1 MQSVVER
8 RPSSKRPVHK
18 KRRTGRYVFPT
29 TKLVG
34 QAMERNMN
42 DVWSWLLNDEVSC
55 IGIYEMVGVGKTTLA
70 AHIHNQLQ
78 DKPDI
83 FFHVCWIT
91 MSQELSI
98 ADLIAEAFGLCLPKG
113 KDVTSRAG
121 ELWTALSVI
130 QNHVIILDDL
140 WDDFH
145 PEKVGISR
153 RTNGCK
159 LIVTISHSLKKI
171 EVDPESLLNTV
182 EHF

>member
-1 MQSVVER
+1 MHWHVR
-8 RPSSKRPVHK
+8 D
-18 KRRTGRYVFPT
+18 G
-29 TKLVG
+29 
-34 QAMERNMN
+34 
-42 DVWSWLLNDEVSC
+42 
-55 IGIYEMVGVGKTTLA
+55 GVGKTTLA

-78 DKPDI
+78 EKPHI
-83 FFHVCWIT
+83 FFFHVCWIT
-91 MSQELSI
+91 MSQEFSI
-98 ADLIAEAFGLCLPKG
+98 HASQDLIAEAFGLCLPKG

-145 PEKVGISR
+145 PEKLGISR